1 MKGTSIDKKAFWTS
15 RKTVIGIGLFCC
27 FLWGSAGPFIKWGY
41 AQFSIASSSINDIL
55 IFAGIRFIFAGL
67 MGMIIGSFSAKKLL
81 IPTHK
86 ALPAVL
92 VLALFQTILQYYF
105 YYVGLAHTSGV
116 NGAIL
121 TGTGAFFALLCA
133 ALLFRSEKLTGLK
146 ILGCLVGFA
155 GIFTMNIPSFSLGGV
170 SFSFMGEGFI
180 LLSQICAAISACFI
194 KGFTRRYSP
203 VLLSAWQF
211 FIGGLILASIGLAM
225 GGTLRSASFAGWLD
239 LLYLGFVSAA
249 AYTLW
254 GQLLKYN
261 PVSKIGMFECFI
273 PIAGV
278 LFSAVLLQE
287 TALLLNIYTLIALIL
302 VITGIWLVDKNE

>member
-1 MKGTSIDKKAFWTS
+1 MKDKSSFWTS
-15 RKTVIGIGLFCC
+15 TAAVVGIGLFCC

-41 AQFSIASSSINDIL
+41 AQFSIASNSTSDIL
-55 IFAGIRFIFAGL
+55 VFAGIRFILAGF
-67 MGMIIGSFSAKKLL
+67 MGIVIGSLSSKKVL
-81 IPTHK
+81 IPSVK
-86 ALPAVL
+86 AIPAVL
-92 VLALFQTILQYYF
+92 TLALFQTILQYYF
-105 YYVGLAHTSGV
+105 YYIGLAHTSGV

-133 ALLFRSEKLTGLK
+133 ALLFRSEKLTTLK
-146 ILGCLVGFA
+146 VLGCLVGFA
-155 GIFTMNIPSFSLGGV
+155 GIFTMNIPSFTLGKMA
-170 SFSFMGEGFI
+170 FSFIGEGFI

-194 KGFTRRYSP
+194 KRFTAKYSP

-211 FIGGLILASIGLAM
+211 LIGGCILVNIGLAM
-225 GGTLRSASFAGWLD
+225 GGSLKTGSVSGWLD

-278 LFSAVLLQE
+278 IFSALLLQE
-287 TALLLNIYTLIALIL
+287 TSLLFNIYTLIALIL
-302 VITGIWLVDKNE
+302 VITGIWLVDKNK